1 MRLFLVIHLDTCLEF
16 PGADVIFV
24 EIVVVHR
31 YEIAV
36 CIGVVVPAAAVI
48 YYIIDA
54 ANLIFAAYAQAYCIV
69 LTIFGCGEVDGAEH
83 GCVESAR
90 STESIDAEGV
100 VAAVLR
106 CPFFVV
112 DDAGRN
118 GLAVEVGHAVGTYHH
133 SAVLLM
139 EGIDKFLYGILV
151 SIGIVGVKLDSKLT
165 AFGVMK
171 SYVPVAADSMPGLI
185 LLDEDDAFVVYK
197 LLDYVYRT
205 VF

>member
-16 PGADVIFV
+16 PGADVILV

-83 GCVESAR
+83 GGVECTGCAE
-90 STESIDAEGV
+90 TIDAEGV
-100 VAAVLR
+100 VAAVLW

-118 GLAVEVGHAVGTYHH
+118 GFAVEVGHAISTYHH

-139 EGIDKFLYGILV
+139 EGVDKFLYGILV
-151 SIGIVGVKLDSKLT
+151 SIGIVRVKLDSKLT
-165 AFGVMK
+165 TFGVVE
-171 SYVPVAADSMPGLI
+171 SYVPVAANSMPGLI
-185 LLDEDDAFVVYK
+185 LLDEYDAFVVYK
-197 LLDYVYRT
+197 LLDYIYRT